1 MSKRPNLAAAL
12 HEAGARSAPKAA
24 PRTAQS
30 SVAAI
35 VPQSPPAESET
46 SGKRPPSREGQRAV
60 TLYVKPEAHKQL
72 RLLALDHGASI
83 QDLMSE
89 ALNDLFRKHG
99 RSQIV

>member
-12 HEAGARSAPKAA
+12 HDAGAKPAHAQQSAAVVPIEALHSE
-24 PRTAQS
+24 PR
-30 SVAAI
+30 
-35 VPQSPPAESET
+35 PPGA
-46 SGKRPPSREGQRAV
+46 RAPSREGQRAV
-60 TLYVKPEAHKQL
+60 TLYVRPEAHKQL
-72 RLLALDHGASI
+72 RLLSVENGESV

>member
-12 HEAGARSAPKAA
+12 HEAGARSA
-24 PRTAQS
+24 QS
-30 SVAAI
+30 PVAAI
-35 VPQSPPAESET
+35 ISQSTPMESEV

-72 RLLALDHGASI
+72 RLLALDQGASI

>member
-12 HEAGARSAPKAA
+12 HDAGAKPAHSPQQPAAVVPIESAHSESRSPGARA
-24 PRTAQS
+24 
-30 SVAAI
+30 
-35 VPQSPPAESET
+35 
-46 SGKRPPSREGQRAV
+46 PSREGQRAV
-60 TLYVKPEAHKQL
+60 TLYVRPEAHKQL
-72 RLLALDHGASI
+72 RLLSVEHGASV